1 MRTLEEGFA
10 KFKSRLEL
18 KPKERQNAIDRHN
31 EIREHLRS
39 KFTIEN
45 DFLTG
50 SYARWTK
57 TKPLKDVDIF
67 CPLGTAHS
75 HYRDEHPDNVLKAFE
90 EALAEKY
97 GSANVERQRR
107 SCTVRF
113 GVTPDSEDKTDYKVI
128 SVDIVPAFKK
138 GEDYEI
144 PDSIEGKWIET
155 NPKTHADKAV
165 AAQRAYNDQWK
176 AMVRM
181 IKYWNNNRARVT
193 GQDKPIKPS
202 FLLEVM
208 CLDCLSGGFG
218 GRWDYEFESLFATLA
233 TRIDQEWADPA
244 GLGPPVSDMMD
255 DSKKQAAKAA
265 LLEAKRAARAAI
277 NLAAQGKNYEAQLAW
292 RELFGPLFPHP

>member
-1 MRTLEEGFA
+1 MRTLEEAFL

-18 KPKERQNAIDRHN
+18 KPKEQDNASERHK
-31 EIREHLRS
+31 EIRAHLKT

-67 CPLGTAHS
+67 CPLGTAHA

-90 EALAEKY
+90 TALAEKY
-97 GSANVERQRR
+97 GAANVSRQRR
-107 SCTVRF
+107 SCTVDF
-113 GVTPDSEDKTDYKVI
+113 GVTPDSEDKTDYKVM
-128 SVDIVPAFKK
+128 SVDVVPAFKK
-138 GEDYEI
+138 DDDYEI
-144 PDSIEGKWIET
+144 PDANEGKWIET

-181 IKYWNNNRARVT
+181 LKYWNNHH
-193 GQDKPIKPS
+193 GKPVKPS

-218 GRWDYEFESLFATLA
+218 GRWDYEFQSLFATLA
-233 TRIDQEWADPA
+233 NRIDEVWADPA

-255 DSKKQAAKAA
+255 NARKATAKSA
-265 LLEAKRAARAAI
+265 LEAAESAATNAI
-277 NLAAQGKNYEAQLAW
+277 HLARQGKNYEAHLAW
-292 RELFGPLFPHP
+292 RALFGPLFPHP